1 MPDRN
6 FLSIEALIAEAH
18 RKIVQ
23 AALIAEPMRDQGLS
37 DDLRQFAIE
46 LERLQIDLLKSA
58 RRPRMGQHGR
68 A

>member
-6 FLSIEALIAEAH
+6 FLHIEALIAMAH
-18 RKIVQ
+18 RNLVQ
-23 AALIAEPMRDQGLS
+23 AALVAEPMRDQGLS
-37 DDLRQFAIE
+37 DDLRQIAIE

-58 RRPRMGQHGR
+58 RRPRMGERGR